1 MHTEHLMFRFL
12 ALPQALFFGGDEQ
25 FFWQY
30 AKKPIFEWFVEFQ
43 PEEVWGEP
51 WHIIQY
57 DLHEDSHFH
66 ASADRGM
73 AILFPGWRR
82 ADSQSDSALYDYD
95 SDDSFPL
102 MDFYDPNSDCDADIS
117 EDEN

>member
-1 MHTEHLMFRFL
+1 MFGFL
-12 ALPQALFFGGDEQ
+12 ALPQALFFGGADL

-30 AKKPIFEWFVEFQ
+30 TKKPILEWFVQFQ
-43 PEEVWGEP
+43 PEDVWSEP
-51 WHIIQY
+51 WHNIQY
-57 DLHEDSHFH
+57 DRHQDSHFH
-66 ASADRGM
+66 ESADRGM
-73 AILFPGWRR
+73 ADLYPGWRR
-82 ADSQSDSALYDYD
+82 SGSYDEEVYQYDYD